1 MKSRG
6 TIAIG
11 LVTVAIA
18 GCGGGGSSS
27 GKQQVRSAF
36 NTLTRDLANR
46 DPAACS
52 LFTQRYALANTG
64 QSSYQAALNICR
76 SHIKSGA
83 VSVPSG
89 LKVGKVKVKGNSAT
103 VKATAPGQGSGI
115 FHFVNESGHWKVDS
129 VTAK

>member
-11 LVTVAIA
+11 LVALVVA
-18 GCGGGGSSS
+18 GCGGGSSS
-27 GKQQVRSAF
+27 GKQQVQSAF
-36 NTLTRDLANR
+36 NTLTADLSKH

-52 LFTQRYALANTG
+52 LFTQRYALENTG
-64 QSSYQAALNICR
+64 QSNYKAATAICR
-76 SHIKSGA
+76 RNIKGGS
-83 VSVPSG
+83 VSVPNG
-89 LKVGKVKVKGNSAT
+89 LKIAKVKVKGNSAT

-115 FHFVNESGHWKVDS
+115 FHFLNQGGHWKVDS